1 MQTAHPLPPQAPLLA
16 LSDLLV
22 PVGDDMRAVDGTI
35 RARLSSDVALIGSIG
50 DYIIGAGGKRLRP
63 AILLLVARALGYRG
77 KSHVLLAAVVE
88 FIHTATLL
96 HDDVVDAATVRRGIS
111 TANTIYGN
119 QAVIL
124 VGDFLLS
131 KSLSLAVNTDKLK
144 VLKVL
149 AHTTTL
155 MAEGEILQLL
165 HARNLD
171 LTEAQ
176 YFEVTLRKTAALMSA
191 ACQIGAILAGVPE
204 VQEEAL
210 TQFGLNLGITFQV
223 VDDIL
228 DFTGDEQE
236 LGKPVINDLKEG
248 RITLPIIHALAH
260 AGEADHRRLKDLAQ
274 EVKPETAPEILALL
288 DQTGSLTYAR
298 EQARHYTLKAQ
309 ENLQL
314 FPESMEKSYFGAITE
329 ELLRRTH

>member
-1 MQTAHPLPPQAPLLA
+1 MLA
-16 LSDLLV
+16 QNYKNILKELE
-22 PVGDDMRAVDGTI
+22 A
-35 RARLSSDVALIGSIG
+35 DVAAINQALVANLQTHVPFISEVGRHILLS
-50 DYIIGAGGKRLRP
+50 GGKRVRP
-63 AILLLVARALGYRG
+63 LLFLLSARLCGCRSNHLTDFSTIFEYLHA
-77 KSHVLLAAVVE
+77 
-88 FIHTATLL
+88 ATLL
-96 HDDVVDAATVRRGIS
+96 HDDVVDAAAVRRGLS
-111 TANTIYGN
+111 TANTIWGN

-124 VGDFLLS
+124 VGDFLLA
-131 KSLSLAVNTDKLK
+131 KSLSLAVDTDKLK

-171 LTEAQ
+171 LTEDQ
-176 YFEVTLRKTAALMSA
+176 YFEVTIRKTAALMSA
-191 ACQIGAILAGVPE
+191 ACQIGAILGGVSDA
-204 VQEEAL
+204 QEQAM

-228 DFTGDEQE
+228 DFTGDERR

-260 AGEADHRRLKDLAQ
+260 AAEADRRRLKDLAQ
-274 EVKPETAPEILALL
+274 EVTPENAPEILALL
-288 DQTGSLTYAR
+288 EKNGSLDYAR
-298 EQARHYTLKAQ
+298 EQARRYTLKAQ
-309 ENLQL
+309 ENLEI
-314 FPESMEKSYFGAITE
+314 FPESVEKGYFRAITA

>member
-1 MQTAHPLPPQAPLLA
+1 MLAHKCKNILKDLEADVVAINRALAANLQTHVPFISEVGRHILL
-16 LSDLLV
+16 S
-22 PVGDDMRAVDGTI
+22 
-35 RARLSSDVALIGSIG
+35 
-50 DYIIGAGGKRLRP
+50 GGKRVRP
-63 AILLLVARALGYRG
+63 LLFLLSARLCGCQGNHLTDYSTIFEYLHA
-77 KSHVLLAAVVE
+77 
-88 FIHTATLL
+88 ATLL
-96 HDDVVDAATVRRGIS
+96 HDDVVDAASVRRGIS
-111 TANTIYGN
+111 TANTVWGN

-124 VGDFLLS
+124 VGDFLLA
-131 KSLSLAVNTDKLK
+131 KSLSLAVGTDKLK

-149 AHTTTL
+149 ANTTTL

-171 LTEAQ
+171 LTQEQ

-204 VQEEAL
+204 DQEEAL

-228 DFTGDEQE
+228 DFTGDERQ

-248 RITLPIIHALAH
+248 RITLPLIHALDH
-260 AGEADHRRLKDLAQ
+260 ASEADHRRLKELAQ
-274 EVKPETAPEILALL
+274 DVKPETAPEILTLL
-288 DQTGSLTYAR
+288 DQTGSLDYAR

-309 ENLQL
+309 ENLQS
-314 FPESMEKSYFGAITE
+314 FPECIEKSYFWAITE
-329 ELLRRTH
+329 ELLRRTY

>member
-1 MQTAHPLPPQAPLLA
+1 MLAHKGKNILKDLEADVVAINRALAANLQTHVPFISEVGRHILL
-16 LSDLLV
+16 S
-22 PVGDDMRAVDGTI
+22 
-35 RARLSSDVALIGSIG
+35 
-50 DYIIGAGGKRLRP
+50 GGKRVRP
-63 AILLLVARALGYRG
+63 LLFLLSARLCGCQGNHLTDYSTIFEYLHA
-77 KSHVLLAAVVE
+77 
-88 FIHTATLL
+88 ATLL
-96 HDDVVDAATVRRGIS
+96 HDDVVDAASVRRGIS
-111 TANTIYGN
+111 TANTVWGN

-124 VGDFLLS
+124 VGDFLLA
-131 KSLSLAVNTDKLK
+131 KSLSLAVGTDKLK

-149 AHTTTL
+149 ANTTTL

-171 LTEAQ
+171 LTQEQ

-204 VQEEAL
+204 DQEGAL

-228 DFTGDEQE
+228 DFTGDERQ

-248 RITLPIIHALAH
+248 RITLPLIHALAH
-260 AGEADHRRLKDLAQ
+260 ASEADHRRLKELAQ
-274 EVKPETAPEILALL
+274 DVKPETAPEILTLL
-288 DQTGSLTYAR
+288 DQTGSLDYAR

-309 ENLQL
+309 ENLQS
-314 FPESMEKSYFGAITE
+314 FPECIEKSYFWAITE
-329 ELLRRTH
+329 ELLRRTY

>member
-1 MQTAHPLPPQAPLLA
+1 MLARNYKNILKDLQADVVAINAALAANLQTHVPFISEVGRHILL
-16 LSDLLV
+16 S
-22 PVGDDMRAVDGTI
+22 
-35 RARLSSDVALIGSIG
+35 
-50 DYIIGAGGKRLRP
+50 GGKRVRP
-63 AILLLVARALGYRG
+63 LLFLLSARLCGCQSNHLTDYSTIFEYLHA
-77 KSHVLLAAVVE
+77 
-88 FIHTATLL
+88 ATLL

-131 KSLSLAVNTDKLK
+131 KSLSLAVDTDKLK

-260 AGEADHRRLKDLAQ
+260 AGEADRRRLKDLAQ
-274 EVKPETAPEILALL
+274 EVRPETAPEILALL

-314 FPESMEKSYFGAITE
+314 FPESMEKSYFWAITE

>member
-1 MQTAHPLPPQAPLLA
+1 MLA
-16 LSDLLV
+16 QNYQNILKELE
-22 PVGDDMRAVDGTI
+22 A
-35 RARLSSDVALIGSIG
+35 DVAAINQALVANLQTHVPFISEVGRHILLS
-50 DYIIGAGGKRLRP
+50 GGKRVRP
-63 AILLLVARALGYRG
+63 LLFLLSARLCGCRSNHLTDFSTIFEYLHA
-77 KSHVLLAAVVE
+77 
-88 FIHTATLL
+88 ATLL

-111 TANTIYGN
+111 TANTVWGN

-124 VGDFLLS
+124 VGDFLLA
-131 KSLSLAVNTDKLK
+131 KSLSLAVDTDKLK

-165 HARNLD
+165 HAGNLE
-171 LTEAQ
+171 LTEEQ
-176 YFEVTLRKTAALMSA
+176 YFEVTIRKTAALMSA
-191 ACQIGAILAGVPE
+191 ACQIGALLGGVSDA
-204 VQEEAL
+204 QEEAL

-228 DFTGDEQE
+228 DFTGDESR

-248 RITLPIIHALAH
+248 RITLPLIHALAH
-260 AGEADHRRLKDLAQ
+260 ANDADRRRLKDLAQ
-274 EVKPETAPEILALL
+274 EVTPESAAEILALL
-288 DQTGSLTYAR
+288 EKNGSLDYAR

-309 ENLQL
+309 ENLEV
-314 FPESMEKSYFGAITE
+314 FPESVEKGYFRAITA

>member
-1 MQTAHPLPPQAPLLA
+1 MLA
-16 LSDLLV
+16 RQYKNILKDLE
-22 PVGDDMRAVDGTI
+22 G
-35 RARLSSDVALIGSIG
+35 DVAAINQALEANLQTHVPFISEVGRHILLS
-50 DYIIGAGGKRLRP
+50 GGKRVRP
-63 AILLLVARALGYRG
+63 LLFLLSARLCGCQSNHLTDFSTIFEYLHA
-77 KSHVLLAAVVE
+77 
-88 FIHTATLL
+88 ATLL

-124 VGDFLLS
+124 VGDFLLA
-131 KSLSLAVNTDKLK
+131 KSLALAVDTDKLK

-149 AHTTTL
+149 ANTTTL

-171 LTEAQ
+171 LTEDQ

-228 DFTGDEQE
+228 DFTGDEQQ

-274 EVKPETAPEILALL
+274 DVKPDTAPEILALL
-288 DQTGSLTYAR
+288 DQTGSLSYAR

-309 ENLQL
+309 ENLQS
-314 FPESMEKSYFGAITE
+314 FPESIEKSYFWAITE

>member
-1 MQTAHPLPPQAPLLA
+1 MLAHKCKNILK
-16 LSDLLV
+16 DLE
-22 PVGDDMRAVDGTI
+22 G
-35 RARLSSDVALIGSIG
+35 DVAAINQALEANLQTHVPFISEVGRHILLS
-50 DYIIGAGGKRLRP
+50 GGKRVRP
-63 AILLLVARALGYRG
+63 LLFLLSARLCGCQSNNLTDFSTIFEYLHA
-77 KSHVLLAAVVE
+77 
-88 FIHTATLL
+88 ATLL

-111 TANTIYGN
+111 TANTVYGN

-124 VGDFLLS
+124 VGDFLLA
-131 KSLSLAVNTDKLK
+131 KSLSLAVETDKLK
-144 VLKVL
+144 ILKVL

-171 LTEAQ
+171 LTQEQ

-204 VQEEAL
+204 AQEEAL

-228 DFTGDEQE
+228 DFAGDELE

-248 RITLPIIHALAH
+248 RITLPLIHALAH
-260 AGEADHRRLKDLAQ
+260 ATEADHRRLKDLAQ

-288 DQTGSLTYAR
+288 DKTGSLNYAR

-309 ENLQL
+309 ENLQS
-314 FPESMEKSYFGAITE
+314 FPESMEKSYFWAITE

>member
-1 MQTAHPLPPQAPLLA
+1 MLA
-16 LSDLLV
+16 RKYKDLLKNLEGDVVAINQALATNLQTHV
-22 PVGDDMRAVDGTI
+22 PFISEVGRHI
-35 RARLSSDVALIGSIG
+35 LLS
-50 DYIIGAGGKRLRP
+50 GGKRVRP
-63 AILLLVARALGYRG
+63 LLFLLSARLCGCQSNHLTDFSTIFEYLHA
-77 KSHVLLAAVVE
+77 
-88 FIHTATLL
+88 ATLL

-111 TANTIYGN
+111 TANTVWGN

-124 VGDFLLS
+124 VGDFLLA
-131 KSLSLAVNTDKLK
+131 KSLSLAVDTDKLK

-165 HARNLD
+165 HARNLN
-171 LTEAQ
+171 LTEDQ
-176 YFEVTLRKTAALMSA
+176 YFEVTFRKTAALMSA
-191 ACQIGAILAGVPE
+191 ACQIGAILGGVSE
-204 VQEEAL
+204 AQEEAL

-228 DFTGDEQE
+228 DFCGNERQ

-260 AGEADHRRLKDLAQ
+260 ATEADHRRLKELAQ
-274 EVKPETAPEILALL
+274 DVKPEIASEILALL
-288 DQTGSLTYAR
+288 NKTGSLDYAQ

-309 ENLQL
+309 DNLQS
-314 FPESMEKSYFGAITE
+314 FPESLEKNYFWAITE

>member
-1 MQTAHPLPPQAPLLA
+1 MLA
-16 LSDLLV
+16 QKCKNILKDLE
-22 PVGDDMRAVDGTI
+22 G
-35 RARLSSDVALIGSIG
+35 DVAAINQALEANLQTHVPFISEVGRHILLS
-50 DYIIGAGGKRLRP
+50 GGKRVRP
-63 AILLLVARALGYRG
+63 LLFLLSARLCGCRG
-77 KSHVLLAAVVE
+77 NHLTDFSTIFEYLHA
-88 FIHTATLL
+88 ATLL
-96 HDDVVDAATVRRGIS
+96 HDDVVDAAAVRRGTT
-111 TANTIYGN
+111 TANTVWGN

-124 VGDFLLS
+124 VGDFLLA
-131 KSLSLAVNTDKLK
+131 KSLSLAVGTDKLK

-171 LTEAQ
+171 LTQEQ
-176 YFEVTLRKTAALMSA
+176 YFDVTLRKTAALMSA
-191 ACQIGAILAGVPE
+191 ACQIGAILAGVPAD
-204 VQEEAL
+204 QEEAL

-228 DFTGDEQE
+228 DFTGSELQ

-260 AGEADHRRLKDLAQ
+260 ASGEDHLRLKQLAR
-274 EVKPETAPEILALL
+274 EVRPESAPEILALL
-288 DQTGSLTYAR
+288 DKNGSLDYAR

-309 ENLQL
+309 ENLQA
-314 FPESMEKSYFGAITE
+314 FPESIEKSYFWAITE